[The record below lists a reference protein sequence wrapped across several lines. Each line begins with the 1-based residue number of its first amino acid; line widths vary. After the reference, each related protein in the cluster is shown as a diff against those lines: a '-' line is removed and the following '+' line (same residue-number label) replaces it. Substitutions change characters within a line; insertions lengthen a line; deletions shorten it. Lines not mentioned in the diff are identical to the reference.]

1 MKDLIKRFLAVR
13 IRTKLLAI
21 TMVPLLGLAYLSV
34 VRAVERG
41 NEARSASDLRLNTDL
56 GVAIGNLVHET
67 QKERGMTSLF
77 ISSKG
82 QKYGP
87 ELDRQRAETD
97 KRQAEYQVLIGSGE
111 RALAGSI
118 TALSDANAALR
129 RLPDL
134 RARASHL
141 QIEAKDTNAYFTSMN
156 HQFLTDRKSVV

>member
-1 MKDLIKRFLAVR
+1 MNDLLQKFLNVR

-34 VRAVERG
+34 VRAVDRASD
-41 NEARSASDLRLNTDL
+41 ARSAADLRINTDL

-97 KRQAEYQVLIGSGE
+97 FLRQMLLE
-111 RALAGSI
+111 
-118 TALSDANAALR
+118 
-129 RLPDL
+129 
-134 RARASHL
+134 ARNLKAVS
-141 QIEAKDTNAYFTSMN
+141 
-156 HQFLTDRKSVV
+156 